1 MIADLKSPINNP
13 ASRKQVERAF
23 FVHTRD
29 PIDAGGM
36 LLTPIRGNLSR
47 DGGRRAAH
55 GHVHMVVRCTLCK
68 AQSASSQPPHQDH
81 LFAPVKPQPD
91 IIARNLLPENGAT
104 SLRCG
109 VNIHLCN

>member
-47 DGGRRAAH
+47 DVAEGQD
-55 GHVHMVVRCTLCK
+55 MDTCTWW
-68 AQSASSQPPHQDH
+68 
-81 LFAPVKPQPD
+81 
-91 IIARNLLPENGAT
+91 
-104 SLRCG
+104 
-109 VNIHLCN
+109 